1 MIKHF
6 CDHCGKD
13 ITETD
18 PTSYKYRL
26 EEISLAAAL
35 LDKKEV
41 LEFCK
46 DCDKKFRE
54 FTGLDERSSSKKSKE
69 QEVNNE

>member
-41 LEFCK
+41 LECLKPSMF
-46 DCDKKFRE
+46 
-54 FTGLDERSSSKKSKE
+54 
-69 QEVNNE
+69 